1 MLFVNAPFRNNGAA
15 FPYLPVLSHNLFFCA
30 YPFAR
35 FVKEYAAGR
44 NLNLRLGKQPPF
56 AEDEVDVV
64 IGLSLVVMERRH
76 AFHIIP
82 PAEFLREIFQH
93 LLRLVLRVGF
103 GQGDN
108 QLPCFNTFTLCA
120 ASLKL
125 LLAFSCEVAP
135 KGMVCGAVGGIEVF
149 LFGVACD
156 IRYSSPDIGQL

>member
-1 MLFVNAPFRNNGAA
+1 MLFVNTAFRDNGAA
-15 FPYLPVLSHNLFFCA
+15 LPYLPVLPRDFFFGA

-35 FVKEYAAGR
+35 FVKEYATGC
-44 NLNLRLGKQPPF
+44 NLNLWLGKQPPF

-64 IGLSLVVMERRH
+64 IGLSLVVVERRH
-76 AFHIIP
+76 TFHIIP

-93 LLRLVLRVGF
+93 LLRLVLRIGF

-108 QLPCFNTFTLCA
+108 QLPCFNTLPLCA

-125 LLAFSCEVAP
+125 LLAFPCEVAP
-135 KGMVCGAVGGIEVF
+135 KGMACACGAVNRIEVF

-156 IRYSSPDIGQL
+156 I